1 MIPDF
6 CVRAY
11 TLPNAARAQN
21 NRNRGSLVSP
31 FRIAS
36 QGLPSRRLGH
46 CEIVSSGRKEAVLN
60 SSRRQVDLFPF
71 GTDSL
76 DPSAALDNRTCSW
89 SNHKNTGGSATKPLF
104 ASTFRPTGLAL
115 SPFLAESDQNLS
127 R

>member
-31 FRIAS
+31 FRISS

-60 SSRRQVDLFPF
+60 IVPQALIFFRSSIDRVDQ
-71 GTDSL
+71 GTDPL
-76 DPSAALDNRTCSW
+76 DPSAASDNRTCSW
-89 SNHKNTGGSATKPLF
+89 RNHKNTGGSATKPLF
-104 ASTFRPTGLAL
+104 DSTFRPTGLAL
-115 SPFLAESDQNLS
+115 SPFLA
-127 R
+127 